1 MQQGCWDELEAKIS
15 QSRAGAW
22 EDHPAL
28 ALPIALYTD
37 SPGVIAQCT
46 ESSEPEDSLKSNLKP
61 PPQCSFQQGL
71 QGSVKFLCE
80 PKCRKQQ
87 TAKWVKQQWFPS
99 SSPLLPSSGEQDCCA
114 LQCPQRAHSLG
125 KRQFWDVGRDTHHCC
140 QPQRALTPGYIP
152 TCSSVAMTVI
162 MWPKSEN

>member
-1 MQQGCWDELEAKIS
+1 MQQGCWDELEAKIG

-28 ALPIALYTD
+28 ALPIALYTEG
-37 SPGVIAQCT
+37 PGVIAQCT
-46 ESSEPEDSLKSNLKP
+46 ESSEPEDSLKSHLKP

-80 PKCRKQQ
+80 PKHRKQQ
-87 TAKWVKQQWFPS
+87 TAKWVKQKWFPS

-114 LQCPQRAHSLG
+114 LQCPQRAPSLG
-125 KRQFWDVGRDTHHCC
+125 KRQSGMWVGTPTTAPNHRGLWHQVTF
-140 QPQRALTPGYIP
+140 PPAAL
-152 TCSSVAMTVI
+152 
-162 MWPKSEN
+162 WQWQW